1 MVRQLRDTRSERAPP
16 PRLTRLG
23 QTGGMPQQSP
33 QFANVSDVGKRLSGV
48 GYVNHRSKAFDVE
61 PAKVWAP
68 AR

>member
-1 MVRQLRDTRSERAPP
+1 
-16 PRLTRLG
+16 
-23 QTGGMPQQSP
+23 MPQQSP